1 MVAALYV
8 LSDGHYSSM
17 AGVDAWDI
25 NRDATRYAGPYPVV
39 AHPPCG
45 PWGRYHHK
53 CHQDASTALT
63 AVKQVQRYGGVLEHP
78 ADSKLWSAAGLP
90 YPSTLP
96 LIDIHGGY
104 TLAVKQSRWGH
115 PAPKPTWLYI
125 VRPSVVPEL
134 PPPVPDPG
142 GRIENM
148 SKKKRKLTPLA
159 FAHWLVQLAQ
169 GCQ

>member
-1 MVAALYV
+1 
-8 LSDGHYSSM
+8 
-17 AGVDAWDI
+17 
-25 NRDATRYAGPYPVV
+25 
-39 AHPPCG
+39 
-45 PWGRYHHK
+45 
-53 CHQDASTALT
+53 
-63 AVKQVQRYGGVLEHP
+63 VKQVQRYGGVLEHP